1 MRRIPILVD
10 VAVVI
15 VMWTAVL
22 TTLRHHTR
30 GTAAASAQDRRSAR
44 LMSAAGIC
52 ASVGATLLVV
62 GLMTDSVGMPSLH
75 MLIQWAAV
83 MAIGGGAVLSA
94 YATWVKGR

>member
-1 MRRIPILVD
+1 MPILVD

-22 TTLRHHTR
+22 TTLRRQNR

-44 LMSAAGIC
+44 LMSAAGIS
-52 ASVGATLLVV
+52 ASVGVTLLVI
-62 GLMTDSVGMPSLH
+62 GLMTDSVGTPSLH

-83 MAIGGGAVLSA
+83 TAIGGGAVLSG
-94 YATWVKGR
+94 YAAWVKER